1 MFALRAR
8 RKVITEKDFLDA
20 VQKVVS
26 SAELFCFTLL
36 LFDFP
41 GEGICQV

>member
-8 RKVITEKDFLDA
+8 RKVITEKDFIDA

-26 SAELFCFTLL
+26 NFLFKLTKY
-36 LFDFP
+36 
-41 GEGICQV
+41 

>member
-26 SAELFCFTLL
+26 TAPFSN
-36 LFDFP
+36 
-41 GEGICQV
+41 